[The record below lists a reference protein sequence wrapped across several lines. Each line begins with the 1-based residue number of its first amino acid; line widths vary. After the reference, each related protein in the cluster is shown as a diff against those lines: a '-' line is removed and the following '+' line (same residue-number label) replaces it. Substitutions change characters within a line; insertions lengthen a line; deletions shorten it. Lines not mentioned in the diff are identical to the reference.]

1 MSLRSVPALF
11 AFVILVAG
19 PMAQAPA
26 AELLMLERQG
36 CVWCKRFDAEIA
48 PIYPKTD
55 EALKAPLRRVD
66 IDAPWPADLAGI
78 EPDRFTPTFVLV
90 ENGKEIARVRGYP
103 GEEFFW
109 FRIDEMLEKLADS

>member
-1 MSLRSVPALF
+1 MRPIALLL
-11 AFVILVAG
+11 AFVTPLAG
-19 PMAQAPA
+19 LAAHASA

-55 EALKAPLRRVD
+55 EAQRAPLRRVD
-66 IDAPWPADLAGI
+66 IDAPWPEDLAGVK
-78 EPDRFTPTFVLV
+78 PDLVTPTFILV
-90 ENGKEIARVRGYP
+90 DGGREIGRVRGYP

-109 FRIDEMLEKLADS
+109 FRIGAMLQKLADS